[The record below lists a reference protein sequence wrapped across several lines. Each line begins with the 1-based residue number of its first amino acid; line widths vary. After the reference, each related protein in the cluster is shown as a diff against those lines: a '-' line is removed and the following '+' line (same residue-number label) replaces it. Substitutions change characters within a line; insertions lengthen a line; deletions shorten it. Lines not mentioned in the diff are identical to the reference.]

1 MAQFDVYRNPVA
13 ASREAIPYLVD
24 VQSDLL
30 SGMPTRLTFPLG
42 DPAVLPSAGP
52 AALCPTVQVNGQL
65 LRVLPHLAAAFRAK
79 DLGKSVASLA
89 GQASEFVGAMDAVLS
104 GV

>member
-30 SGMPTRLTFPLG
+30 SGISTRLTFPLAN
-42 DPAVLPSAGP
+42 PAVLPSAGP
-52 AALCPTVQVNGQL
+52 PSLCPAVQINGQL

-79 DLGKSVASLA
+79 DLGKSVASVA
-89 GQASEFVGAMDAVLS
+89 GQASELIGGMDAVLS